1 MRRCV
6 ILAAAAVLV
15 LAACTGADPTGGTTF
30 GEADVA
36 QTATGLGDAFEGM
49 AAEMGQEDA
58 AAALA
63 AFPGFTMVPV
73 AVTGADGSLSLQV
86 RPSATEPLPR
96 GIYAYDT
103 ETFEWVAVG
112 ASDDLEYRW
121 TFEDPDGVERDASI
135 VVDWGVTDEVEDVFG
150 DLVEVP
156 TAMSA
161 TLRVDAVEV
170 AGVDAEFAWY
180 TAAAC
185 PNGVLQP
192 TRVYVDGSLG
202 TDTTL
207 SLNDLT
213 VTLTGDAIATS
224 GEVVA
229 QSPGKRVGFDW
240 DVSVAGTIQ
249 RVDCFID
256 TFEPTSGSI
265 GLTVVSEASGVV
277 KSVGFAGSFDE
288 IVLDTDTGVWVS
300 VDIDGSITIDGAAAV
315 TFAGTLDDE
324 DGDGIPGENVTLA
337 FSNGES
343 TTLAAFIEDHLM
355 ATATAAV
362 RVASLFR

>member
-1 MRRCV
+1 MRRRV

-15 LAACTGADPTGGTTF
+15 LAACTSDPTGGTTF

-49 AAEMGQEDA
+49 VGELEQEDA

-63 AFPGFTMVPV
+63 AFPGFTTAPVLVP
-73 AVTGADGSLSLQV
+73 GSDGSLSLRL

-96 GIYAYDT
+96 GIYEHDP
-103 ETFEWVAVG
+103 ETFAWVEVE

-121 TFEDPDGVERDASI
+121 TFEDADGVERGASL
-135 VVDWGVTDEVEDVFG
+135 VVDWGVTDEVEDYVG

-156 TAMSA
+156 TAMNA
-161 TLRVDAVEV
+161 TLRVDTVEV

-185 PNGVLQP
+185 PNGVLEP

-202 TDTTL
+202 TDATL
-207 SLNDLT
+207 SLNDVTVALT
-213 VTLTGDAIATS
+213 ADAIASS

-229 QSPGKRVGFDW
+229 ESGDKRVGFDW

-249 RVDCFID
+249 RVDCFVD
-256 TFEPTSGSI
+256 GFEPTSGSI
-265 GLTVVSEASGVV
+265 GLTVFRAAPGATT
-277 KSVGFAGSFDE
+277 SVGFAGSFDE
-288 IVLDTDTGVWVS
+288 IVLDADTGVWVS
-300 VDIDGSITIDGAAAV
+300 VDVDGTITIDGAAAV

-355 ATATAAV
+355 STATAAL